1 MNGTKFSVAAG
12 LLVAV
17 AFIAQALEKTDDE
30 VADAMIT
37 IQRAN
42 SDWSRAMKSADADVI
57 AEPYAVNGVFITA
70 DGDSVRGR
78 MAIRDLY
85 RARLSGKAKVVSA
98 TIEHRGTARGDDGL
112 VFEWGVGTVTSRS
125 AAGDLDT
132 RGGPYLTV
140 WRRGENRKW
149 EIIRN
154 VVLQSVPKRS
164 AALGEHRGLQ
174 AEVGAPTQLATRSF
188 RGNQTVFLGDVEY
201 AEMFCLDRQKRSAGC
216 GVDMN
221 GQGTA
226 LRRVPGAGSIEL
238 PVAQDQSFQRR
249 RAQRQ
254 LLQRD
259 DAGYAG
265 CRRPIRIAV
274 KRVIF
279 AMRLRT
285 GGV

>member
-1 MNGTKFSVAAG
+1 MNGTKFSVATG

-30 VADAMIT
+30 VADAMTT

-98 TIEHRGTARGDDGL
+98 TIEHRGAARGDNGL
-112 VFEWGVGTVTSRS
+112 VFEWGVGTVTSQS
-125 AAGDLDT
+125 AAGHLDT

-140 WRRGENRKW
+140 WRRGENGKW

-154 VVLQSVPKRS
+154 VVL
-164 AALGEHRGLQ
+164 
-174 AEVGAPTQLATRSF
+174 
-188 RGNQTVFLGDVEY
+188 
-201 AEMFCLDRQKRSAGC
+201 
-216 GVDMN
+216 
-221 GQGTA
+221 
-226 LRRVPGAGSIEL
+226 
-238 PVAQDQSFQRR
+238 
-249 RAQRQ
+249 
-254 LLQRD
+254 
-259 DAGYAG
+259 
-265 CRRPIRIAV
+265 
-274 KRVIF
+274 
-279 AMRLRT
+279 
-285 GGV
+285 